1 MQRLGWWGLEGR
13 EVMNEM
19 RVLLERGVC
28 IVAAS
33 GDRSHFAQTQ
43 MQITQELRA
52 SIFCL
57 FSPFHALLDVS
68 SP

>member
-1 MQRLGWWGLEGR
+1 
-13 EVMNEM
+13 MNEM